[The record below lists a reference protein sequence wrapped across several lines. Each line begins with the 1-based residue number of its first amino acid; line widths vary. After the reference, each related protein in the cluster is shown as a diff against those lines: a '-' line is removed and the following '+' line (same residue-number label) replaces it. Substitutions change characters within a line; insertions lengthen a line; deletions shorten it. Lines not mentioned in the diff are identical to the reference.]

1 MKNQGI
7 SLISLIITIIVII
20 ILAAIVIFNGLNAP
34 NSANFAG
41 FTQQVDNVQMAV
53 QNKHGDLKVKHS
65 ISGDYRTD
73 EQIYIEIA
81 NAADCGQYATMNT
94 TSVNAE
100 GIKNSTEGTGVQNIV
115 EANSNLKS
123 DNANYKYTLGMTLP
137 KVRQSAKAW
146 YVTKDGKVFNAN
158 GYTYDGKTYFTGSVY
173 TEKEINA
180 VDSTNGTRAEKI
192 GEVITADTNIV
203 AKDDIS

>member
-41 FTQQVDNVQMAV
+41 FAQQVDNVQMAV
-53 QNKHGDLKVKHS
+53 MNKHGDLKVKHS

-81 NAADCGQYATMNT
+81 RNSDPNQYAVMNGNDAPEDSSSLG
-94 TSVNAE
+94 SVD
-100 GIKNSTEGTGVQNIV
+100 SVGVQRIEV
-115 EANSNLKS
+115 DAAKGSMNL
-123 DNANYKYTLGMTLP
+123 TLP
-137 KVRQSAKAW
+137 KIRQSNEHW

-158 GYTYDGKTYFTGSVY
+158 GYEYDGKTYFTGSIYNKTVLKALPD
-173 TEKEINA
+173 TDI
-180 VDSTNGTRAEKI
+180 TTGLTRATAIWNVLKTD
-192 GEVITADTNIV
+192 GTVTSITE
-203 AKDDIS
+203 S